1 MLIIHFKNNNNKAIY
16 ALKMKQFFF
25 LFFQFYLALD
35 PLAPAP
41 EATKSICC

>member
-25 LFFQFYLALD
+25 FVF
-35 PLAPAP
+35 
-41 EATKSICC
+41 SILLST